1 MLPLCKSVHPESQG
15 DLSVSVRLTDD
26 IKTPG
31 SWLHP
36 HLCITY
42 CITFPPF
49 LFLSFFCLSPVLFCF
64 FTLPSPWCP
73 LVISTWNFPSCLILQ
88 SQSEHLLQ
96 DCTSPKFPPVLCPAP
111 SAAVI
116 SISSCHVVSS
126 CQSRASLPETHI
138 CQRETCGYLCY
149 AATYCGQ
156 TDPARPGFFYVLYS
170 SNLQGWAYPSM
181 HWVRGVALRR
191 GHWMQRLEWLK

>member
-1 MLPLCKSVHPESQG
+1 MFLWIKIECVVLLGRCDSVLLPKKGITDINNDIHEGYRPWASGDVMLPLRKSVHAESQG
-15 DLSVSVRLTDD
+15 DLSVSVRVTDG

-36 HLCITY
+36 HLCITS
-42 CITFPPF
+42 CITFPPLPF
-49 LFLSFFCLSPVLFCF
+49 SFYLFFCLSPVLFCF

-73 LVISTWNFPSCLILQ
+73 LVISTWNFPSCLIFQ

-96 DCTSPKFPPVLCPAP
+96 DCTSPKFPPALRPAP

-126 CQSRASLPETHI
+126 CQSRASLP
-138 CQRETCGYLCY
+138 
-149 AATYCGQ
+149 
-156 TDPARPGFFYVLYS
+156 
-170 SNLQGWAYPSM
+170 
-181 HWVRGVALRR
+181 
-191 GHWMQRLEWLK
+191 